1 MFRLRLNTDRI
12 ECTMRIGTWNLENRL
27 MTDKHRKL
35 LLDQECDVWLL
46 TEVHRKWADEA
57 GTKVLHFNAHLSQGV
72 MGRNQHWSTVLSILP
87 LTLSTIRILQ
97 VPQ

>member
-1 MFRLRLNTDRI
+1 
-12 ECTMRIGTWNLENRL
+12 MRIGTWNVENRL
-27 MTDKHRKL
+27 MTEKHRDL